1 MRILV
6 IEDERKLAD
15 YLKKGLENHSYSVD
29 CVYDGEAGE
38 KRAAMGEYDAIVLDL
53 MLPVKDGI
61 EVTKSL
67 RARGI
72 NVPILMLTARGELE
86 DKILG
91 LDSGA
96 DDYLVK
102 PFEFQELLARIRA
115 LLRRPTAKVGEEL
128 KAQDITVYPNK
139 YLIEQGS
146 KKLDLTLKEYAV
158 LEYLVRHKG
167 EVLNREQI
175 FDHCWDWTVDSFSNV
190 VDVYIKKL
198 RDKLNDKNEKY
209 IRTVRGVGYQFQ
221 G

>member
-1 MRILV
+1 MKILV

-38 KRAAMGEYDAIVLDL
+38 KRAAMGEYDAIILDL

-61 EVTKSL
+61 EVTKDL
-67 RARGI
+67 RVRGV

-115 LLRRPTAKVGEEL
+115 LLRRPIAKVGEEL

-139 YLIEQGS
+139 YLIEQNG

-158 LEYLVRHKG
+158 LEYLVRYKG
-167 EVLNREQI
+167 EALNRERI

-209 IRTVRGVGYQFQ
+209 IKTVRGVGYQFQ
-221 G
+221 E

>member
-1 MRILV
+1 MRILI

-61 EVTKSL
+61 EVTKDL
-67 RARGI
+67 RARGV

-115 LLRRPTAKVGEEL
+115 LLRRPIAKVGEEL
-128 KAQDITVYPNK
+128 KAQDLTVYPNK
-139 YLIEQGS
+139 YLIEQNG

-209 IRTVRGVGYQFQ
+209 IKTVRGVGYQFQ
-221 G
+221 E

>member
-53 MLPVKDGI
+53 MLPVKNGI

>member
-29 CVYDGEAGE
+29 CVYDGETGE
-38 KRAAMGEYDAIVLDL
+38 KRAAMGEYDAVILDL
-53 MLPVKDGI
+53 MLPVRDGI

-128 KAQDITVYPNK
+128 KARDITVYPNK
-139 YLIEQGS
+139 YLIEQDG

-221 G
+221 E

>member
-1 MRILV
+1 MRILI

-29 CVYDGEAGE
+29 CVYDGEVGE
-38 KRAAMGEYDAIVLDL
+38 RRAAMGEYDAVILDL

-128 KAQDITVYPNK
+128 KTQDITVYPNK
-139 YLIEQGS
+139 YLIEQNG

-209 IRTVRGVGYQFQ
+209 IKTVRGVGYQFQ
-221 G
+221 E

>member
-115 LLRRPTAKVGEEL
+115 LLRRPTTKVGEEL

-198 RDKLNDKNEKY
+198 R
-209 IRTVRGVGYQFQ
+209 F
-221 G
+221 